1 MFKYMVTEGDLTLG
15 GEHIM
20 QYTDDVLL
28 NCTKFLKNLKKNSS
42 QGTAQPKNEN
52 YIKYF
57 HHYLNA
63 KFNQAI
69 VKKQQHNNTTFCLK

>member
-1 MFKYMVTEGDLTLG
+1 MIQFNNILSKTCALEL
-15 GEHIM
+15 E
-20 QYTDDVLL
+20 
-28 NCTKFLKNLKKNSS
+28 KKNLKKNSS

-69 VKKQQHNNTTFCLK
+69 VKKQKQKHHNTTFCLK